1 MALGNNMVINEKM
14 KQIQETTQVMM
25 KQNEVREKEENYNN
39 LVFKGV
45 KEEKGED
52 LVLKILEVLNSDIA
66 EGRIQKREIVSAR
79 RVGKKDMFPRLVV
92 VQFLDKNLRESIWV
106 NRYNLGKKSK
116 IFVEMDLSFK
126 QRFQLRQKIA
136 EIKEYNENRQ
146 EAEKVRFHRFGQ
158 YLLINGK
165 KYQDFSVDIESFIT
179 NS

>member
-1 MALGNNMVINEKM
+1 M
-14 KQIQETTQVMM
+14 
-25 KQNEVREKEENYNN
+25 
-39 LVFKGV
+39 

-66 EGRIQKREIVSAR
+66 EGRIQKREIVSAH

-92 VQFLDKNLRESIWV
+92 VQFLDKNVRESIWV
-106 NRYNLGKKSK
+106 KRYNLGKKSK
-116 IFVEMDLSFK
+116 FFVEMDLSFK

-136 EIKEYNENRQ
+136 EIKEYKENRQ